1 MNDYYSLKNRVA
13 IVTGGG
19 SGLGLGIARA
29 LGQLGAS
36 VMLCDINES
45 SLRRAAEELRLEG
58 IDAAASYCD
67 VTKPDTVR
75 DSLERARQVLGVP
88 DILVNNAGVTLMQ
101 DIFEIGDKDWDFI
114 LGVNV
119 KGLFRMTQLFADGLR
134 KAGKGGNVVNL
145 SSNGAKVT
153 YDDQVHYCA
162 SKAAVSNMTQCMA
175 SNFAPLGINVNAVCP
190 GAVDTAMLRACMAA
204 TEQQTGGRVTVADCE
219 RTWGPPQLGRLIQ
232 PVEVG
237 RVVAFLCTPAAAMI
251 RGQSINVD
259 AGNTKV

>member
-119 KGLFRMTQLFADGLR
+119 KGLFRMTQLFADG
-134 KAGKGGNVVNL
+134 
-145 SSNGAKVT
+145 
-153 YDDQVHYCA
+153 CA
-162 SKAAVSNMTQCMA
+162 R
-175 SNFAPLGINVNAVCP
+175 LE
-190 GAVDTAMLRACMAA
+190 RAA
-204 TEQQTGGRVTVADCE
+204 TSSTS
-219 RTWGPPQLGRLIQ
+219 PPTAPRS
-232 PVEVG
+232 PTTT
-237 RVVAFLCTPAAAMI
+237 RCTTAPPRRRSA
-251 RGQSINVD
+251 
-259 AGNTKV
+259 T